1 MKSIIAFAVFSV
13 VGVMLERSQP
23 AGPEHAG
30 YKSWQATTAEP
41 YSMLDA
47 ADCRPG
53 NLPLGPHGARYIRV
67 FVNGPGR
74 DAVGTAKPYPVGSVI
89 VKEKLLKRDDA
100 TPNELG
106 IMSKRESGWEY
117 KFIGA
122 DGKLAEGNKVKNC
135 ATCHARAKHD
145 SVFIAEWERK

>member
-1 MKSIIAFAVFSV
+1 
-13 VGVMLERSQP
+13 MLARSQP

-41 YSMLDA
+41 YTMLDA

-53 NLPLGPHGARYIRV
+53 NQPLGPHQGRYIRV

-74 DAVGTAKPYPVGSVI
+74 DAIGTAKPYPVGSVI

-106 IMSKRESGWEY
+106 IMIKRESGWEY

-122 DGKLAEGNKVKNC
+122 DGKLAEGNNVNSC